1 MHRLICLYLILR
13 VYPKTKEVKRFVELQ
28 EDVNAL
34 NAHARKMRSRMR
46 ATVEQEPISN
56 LSVDALA
63 TTQPDLQNRLMRQLS
78 TKNAQDPLQK
88 RPGALQ

>member
-1 MHRLICLYLILR
+1 
-13 VYPKTKEVKRFVELQ
+13 
-28 EDVNAL
+28 
-34 NAHARKMRSRMR
+34 MRSRMR

-88 RPGALQ
+88 RPGAPR